1 MTSQSVTYKIALPYA
16 EALLS
21 IAKDLDA
28 IDQSQK
34 DMLLILEVLSK
45 SIDLKIFLSNPL
57 IAASL
62 KKDVLIN
69 LFNNQIDSNVLK
81 FLLVLVD
88 RRRIS
93 LLNIIIEKYL
103 ELIYQLESTTVV
115 EVSSAVVL
123 TENQQVEL
131 TEKLKSMTNSKNI
144 KLLFSIDTTLIGGF
158 IAKVGSKIIDT
169 SLSGK
174 LKSMSIYLSS
184 V

>member
-1 MTSQSVTYKIALPYA
+1 MTSQSVTYKVSLPYA

-21 IAKDLDA
+21 IAQDKNGLN
-28 IDQSQK
+28 SSHK
-34 DMLLILEVLSK
+34 DMLLILDVLSK
-45 SIDLKIFLSNPL
+45 STDLKIFLGNPL
-57 IAASL
+57 ISPSL
-62 KKDVLIN
+62 KKNVLTQ
-69 LFNNQIDSNVLK
+69 LFNDQIGSDVLK

-93 LLNIIIEKYL
+93 LLSIIIEKYL

-115 EVSSAVVL
+115 EISTAVVL
-123 TENQQVEL
+123 TDSQETEL

-144 KLLFSIDTTLIGGF
+144 KLLFNIDTTLIGGF

-174 LKSMSIYLSS
+174 LKTMSAYLSS

>member
-1 MTSQSVTYKIALPYA
+1 MTSQSITYKIALPYA
-16 EALLS
+16 EALLA
-21 IAKDLDA
+21 IVKDMNIVDK
-28 IDQSQK
+28 SQK
-34 DMLLILEVLSK
+34 DMILILEVLSK
-45 SIDLKIFLSNPL
+45 SIDLKILLSNPL
-57 IAASL
+57 IAPSL
-62 KKDVLIN
+62 KKDVLTN

-115 EVSSAVVL
+115 EVSTAIAL
-123 TENQQVEL
+123 TENQQTEL
-131 TEKLKSMTNSKNI
+131 TEKLKTMTSSKNI
-144 KLLFSIDTTLIGGF
+144 KLLFSIDSTLIGGF

-174 LKSMSIYLSS
+174 LKSMSVYLSS